1 MQKIL
6 ININEL
12 NEIEK
17 YKEIG
22 ITNFLFAVNNLS
34 IGYNSFDLSEIPKD
48 SYLLI
53 NRVMDTKTIDMV
65 RSLKDELL
73 SFKGIVFEDLGI
85 YHIFK
90 DLDIE
95 LIWFQNHFGT
105 NTSSINYY
113 LDHGCTSAFISNEI
127 TKGEIIDIVN
137 NAHKPVVLNIFGK
150 NQIMYS
156 RRTLLSN
163 FNKYQNLDDNKH
175 MVLDVQNNDCTF
187 EAKESDYGTVL
198 FNNEYFNYL
207 PIIKDLNDNNI
218 LFYYIANLDL
228 VPEEIIEIINGKT
241 FGNDGFLNK
250 KTVYKMSEYTDR

>member
-12 NEIEK
+12 SEIDK

-65 RSLKDELL
+65 RSLKNELL
-73 SFKGIVFEDLGI
+73 TFKGIVFEDLGI

-105 NTSSINYY
+105 NTNSINYY
-113 LDHGCTSAFISNEI
+113 LDHGCKSAVISNEI
-127 TKGEIIDIVN
+127 TKEEILDIVN
-137 NAHKPVVLNIFGK
+137 SANKPVVLNVFGK

-175 MVLDVQNNDCTF
+175 MVLDVQNNECTF
-187 EAKESDYGTVL
+187 EAKESEYGTVL

-207 PIIKDLNDNNI
+207 PILSSVNDDNI

-228 VPEEIIEIINGKT
+228 KPEEIIEIIKGKS

-250 KTVYKMSEYTDR
+250 KTVYKMAEYTDR